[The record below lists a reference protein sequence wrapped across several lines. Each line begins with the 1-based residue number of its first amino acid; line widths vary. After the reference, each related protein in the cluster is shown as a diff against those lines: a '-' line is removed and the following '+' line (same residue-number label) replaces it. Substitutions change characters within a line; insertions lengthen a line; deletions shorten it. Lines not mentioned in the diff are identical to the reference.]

1 MRIHDTTFGDELREA
16 IGANIDGFERR
27 VGAAGSRRAAVAIT
41 IVERADGSA
50 GFVITRRAPHLKNH
64 PGQWALPGGS
74 IDEGETAEEA
84 ALRELGEE
92 VRVVVGEDAVL
103 GMLDDYVTRSGF
115 AITPVVVWAGA
126 VELVPDPSE
135 VDLALALPL
144 ADLDRDDAPLLERIP
159 ESDRP
164 VIMMPLMGSV
174 VFAPTA
180 ALLFQFREVGL
191 RGTPTR
197 VAHFEQPV
205 FAWR

>member
-1 MRIHDTTFGDELREA
+1 MRIEDTTFGDALREA
-16 IGANIDGFERR
+16 IAANVADFERR
-27 VGAAGSRRAAVAIT
+27 PSRSGSRRAAVAIT
-41 IVERADGSA
+41 VVERDDGSA
-50 GFVITRRAPHLKNH
+50 GFVITRRAPHLKNQ
-64 PGQWALPGGS
+64 PGQGALPGGA
-74 IDEGETAEEA
+74 IDEGETPEEA
-84 ALRELGEE
+84 ARRELREE
-92 VRVVVGEDAVL
+92 VRVAVGADSVL
-103 GMLDDYVTRSGF
+103 GLLDDYVTRSGF
-115 AITPVVVWAGA
+115 VITPVVVWAGS

-180 ALLFQFREVGL
+180 ALLFQFREVAL
-191 RGTPTR
+191 RGLPTR
-197 VAHFEQPV
+197 VAHFDQPV